1 MTPSEL
7 KQLRGRLD
15 FTQPELAEAIGVHP
29 MTVSKWER
37 GAQSIPEPV
46 AKLIQRMVV
55 ERRPTKRK
63 R

>member
-37 GAQSIPEPV
+37 GAQGIPEPV
-46 AKLIQRMVV
+46 AKLVQRMVE
-55 ERRPTKRK
+55 ERRVKRK